1 MHTYAISF
9 MGITAVA
16 RGNSALLALTSY
28 AARYPFRRGPSLKNI
43 RATSV
48 DFATGGGSSSEFIS
62 PRAGEGEIS
71 ISVAQLHTYAIRSM
85 GSTTRVW
92 GASAEDALHKYAAQ
106 HPFRQGPVF
115 PVIHVKSVD
124 AATAGLVSGEFLV
137 PTLADRPEI
146 SISVERVQ

>member
-1 MHTYAISF
+1 MYTYGISF

-28 AARYPFRRGPSLKNI
+28 AARYPFRRGPSFKNI
-43 RATSV
+43 RALSV
-48 DFATGGGSSSEFIS
+48 DFATGGGVSSEFVS
-62 PRAGEGEIS
+62 PRAGEGDIS
-71 ISVAQLHTYAIRSM
+71 ISVAQLHTYAIRFL

-115 PVIHVKSVD
+115 PIVQVKSVD
-124 AATAGLVSGEFLV
+124 AATGGRVSGEFCV
-137 PTLADRPEI
+137 PAITDRPEI
-146 SISVERVQ
+146 NISVERVQ